1 MPASVIAERIA
12 AHRGAE
18 DFVYLLVDPLAGC
31 APEHALSPS
40 SLTATLGD
48 DALVSVPRPDL
59 AHTFGAC
66 PMLVR
71 LAGPGQLPDAGLL
84 GRTEQLAM
92 AETGYRKRYGCG
104 CLLSPL
110 SADALAEHIAARC
123 LTFSASASGGMSPW
137 FEPLRLELLAAAMPD
152 TLGSA
157 LWPIRTWLLPTSWGE
172 IAMVSGAP
180 GEAYD
185 VPPIA
190 RDAQREAALIALLL
204 AAWCRTLQTP
214 LSFAP
219 RRWQG
224 KTMLPPQAA
233 ASAFR
238 MIRRAR
244 QRGVTDNKD
253 LLTLALHQET
263 IHPQLLRFEPLRDAL
278 LRATPGHASGVLA
291 AYGNVA
297 WSRIAAYLNEAGES
311 A

>member
-12 AHRGAE
+12 AHRAPD

-40 SLTATLGD
+40 SLARALGD

-59 AHTFGAC
+59 AHTVGAC
-66 PMLVR
+66 PILVR
-71 LAGPGQLPDAGLL
+71 LAGPGHAPDASLL
-84 GRTEQLAM
+84 DRTEQLAL
-92 AETGYRKRYGCG
+92 AETGHRKRCGCG

-152 TLGSA
+152 TLSSA

-172 IAMVSGAP
+172 IAMVNGAP
-180 GEAYD
+180 GASSL
-185 VPPIA
+185 VPAIA
-190 RDAQREAALIALLL
+190 RDAQRDAALIALLL
-204 AAWCRTLQTP
+204 SAWRRTLQAP

-219 RRWQG
+219 RQWQG
-224 KTMLPPQAA
+224 RTLLPPQAA

-238 MIRRAR
+238 MVRQAR
-244 QRGVTDNKD
+244 QRGVTDSKD
-253 LLTLALHQET
+253 LLALALHQET
-263 IHPQLLRFEPLRDAL
+263 IHPQLLRFDPLHDAL